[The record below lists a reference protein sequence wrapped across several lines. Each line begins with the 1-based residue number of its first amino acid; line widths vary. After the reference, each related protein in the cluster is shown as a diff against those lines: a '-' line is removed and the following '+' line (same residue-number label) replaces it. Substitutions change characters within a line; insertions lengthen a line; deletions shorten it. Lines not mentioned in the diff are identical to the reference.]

1 MSVSVTLQGVIRDDE
16 NNGNVKTLNYQS
28 SVKEIVK
35 DLIAAWSSPLVYL
48 KDRGYLSAPDIGFDM
63 LLGKRQT
70 NELKDD
76 KHGER
81 KARSNEE
88 ETPNDL
94 SHLFR
99 TLFSSSDV
107 SNVSDKIKT
116 KMGVPWDMN
125 ALKNSVRN
133 EAFKYYEKFYDKR
146 NQQASKNQGDGE
158 TDIDRQVAQLYPSVV
173 FTPNKEHVDEE
184 EKKVIEEVATSH
196 KEPKLVNGIAKLLS
210 SRAKPMPL
218 QQEQQ
223 EQQEQKE
230 QQEKQKK
237 QALDD

>member
-1 MSVSVTLQGVIRDDE
+1 MMQFSLLFLLISLMSVSVTLQGVIRNDE

-48 KDRGYLSAPDIGFDM
+48 KNRGYLSAPEIGFDM
-63 LLGKRQT
+63 LL
-70 NELKDD
+70 KDD
-76 KHGER
+76 KLGER

-99 TLFSSSDV
+99 TLFSSSD
-107 SNVSDKIKT
+107 SNVSDKIKS
-116 KMGVPWDMN
+116 KLGVPWDMT

-158 TDIDRQVAQLYPSVV
+158 TDIDRQVAQLYPTVV
-173 FTPNKEHVDEE
+173 FTPNKEHADEE
-184 EKKVIEEVATSH
+184 QKKVIEEVASH
-196 KEPKLVNGIAKLLS
+196 KEPKLINGIAKLLS

-218 QQEQQ
+218 QQLK
-223 EQQEQKE
+223 EQKE
-230 QQEKQKK
+230 QK
-237 QALDD
+237 QALDAN